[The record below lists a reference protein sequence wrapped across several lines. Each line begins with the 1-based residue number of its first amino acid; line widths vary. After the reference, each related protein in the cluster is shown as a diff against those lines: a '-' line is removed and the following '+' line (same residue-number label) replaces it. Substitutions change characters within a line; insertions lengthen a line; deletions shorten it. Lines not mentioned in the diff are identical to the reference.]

1 MLYSIEVRL
10 QPETREEKLWYFWIL
25 YGRDDGI
32 RYNQGFGWEKIL
44 EFSLSPGYTLVTNP
58 MLSSGIV

>member
-32 RYNQGFGWEKIL
+32 RYNQGFGWENTIEAATRAAIKYYQTIH
-44 EFSLSPGYTLVTNP
+44 VKD
-58 MLSSGIV
+58 